1 VALSHPPHPSSLA
14 TGSSAAINI
23 PHSYYS
29 TRGAGGGSFSGPLT
43 TGSMTGPQM
52 PSLIPHNQMIYNPII
67 SASGSGN
74 PSSHARTSSGSRQ
87 RSGTLDQ
94 MDVVPPQLQKVQV
107 DLANYSGQSVT
118 PVLRRD
124 DQYLA
129 WEARQQ
135 QGIGAPNSTG
145 IPGNSGLSRRAS
157 YRANPQLEYLHEQA
171 ESSDAW
177 GSGHRGQVRY
187 AHYQPSVNPSTH
199 YMSTGTVPIPASAG
213 MMTQQPPGHPQ
224 TVGQQPPK
232 SSSSSFSVVVDDDY
246 PSMRQ
251 ESHSR
256 PSGSTRTAEHDI
268 VPLDD
273 YDHRDGGQAMAY
285 LPIIPKPSSASNTRN
300 NSAGLNNIAPGS
312 SAVRIDDPGHHHSQ
326 HLSSLGRLMNS

>member
-1 VALSHPPHPSSLA
+1 MDPQTSPQTGSNDSSKRPYGGLPPAPVRSGQKVYDAASYSQLQAQQQVINAQAAAMRQHQAQASQQSQNPYALPQDHRSTLTQLPSQSSLQQHPTNSAPKVTHQLPPQYASNRVALSHPPHPSSLA

-29 TRGAGGGSFSGPLT
+29 TRGAGVSSFSGPLT

-52 PSLIPHNQMIYNPII
+52 PSLIPHNQMIYNPIL
-67 SASGSGN
+67 SASGTGN

-135 QGIGAPNSTG
+135 QGIGAPNSSG
-145 IPGNSGLSRRAS
+145 IPGNSGLGRRAS
-157 YRANPQLEYLHEQA
+157 YRANPQLEYLHEQ
-171 ESSDAW
+171 
-177 GSGHRGQVRY
+177 V
-187 AHYQPSVNPSTH
+187 
-199 YMSTGTVPIPASAG
+199 
-213 MMTQQPPGHPQ
+213 
-224 TVGQQPPK
+224 
-232 SSSSSFSVVVDDDY
+232 SFSFSFDFSLY
-246 PSMRQ
+246 PVFSFVN
-251 ESHSR
+251 
-256 PSGSTRTAEHDI
+256 A
-268 VPLDD
+268 
-273 YDHRDGGQAMAY
+273 
-285 LPIIPKPSSASNTRN
+285 
-300 NSAGLNNIAPGS
+300 
-312 SAVRIDDPGHHHSQ
+312 
-326 HLSSLGRLMNS
+326 